1 MFLIVEEKP
10 KKKILLLF
18 QCEFAITLEC
28 IDSDLRPNGI
38 QDVLNSILIFI
49 FVVPN
54 TIIVCNN
61 KIIMIIMNSLFF
73 CVYVLLTLYTG
84 SYIANK
90 KYVEIM
96 QIETKKQKKKN
107 SKSWKIRSR
116 NNIFCS
122 TLKLNVQVELFVLYD
137 IHPDVRNG
145 LEYLFVCFLLVFCF
159 FFICSIFK

>member
-1 MFLIVEEKP
+1 MFLIVEETQ
-10 KKKILLLF
+10 KKKKNLLLF

-73 CVYVLLTLYTG
+73 CVYDLLTLYTG

-96 QIETKKQKKKN
+96 QIETKKQKKK
-107 SKSWKIRSR
+107 K
-116 NNIFCS
+116 
-122 TLKLNVQVELFVLYD
+122 
-137 IHPDVRNG
+137 
-145 LEYLFVCFLLVFCF
+145 
-159 FFICSIFK
+159 